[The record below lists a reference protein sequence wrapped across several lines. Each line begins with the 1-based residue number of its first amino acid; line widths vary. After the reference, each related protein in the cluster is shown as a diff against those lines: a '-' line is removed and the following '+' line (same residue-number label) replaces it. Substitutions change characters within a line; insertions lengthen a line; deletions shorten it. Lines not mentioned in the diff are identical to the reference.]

1 MKIKRFE
8 DLECWKEA
16 RILLN
21 MIYILTKKGNFSKD
35 YRLKDQIVGS
45 GISIMN
51 NVAEGF
57 DSQSNNEFMRF
68 LKIARRSISEV
79 ENCLYVAIDQI
90 YISQEEF
97 KNTFTQAEK
106 ERQLVDGMLR
116 YLRKY
121 KQTQRS

>member
-8 DLECWKEA
+8 DLECWQEA
-16 RILLN
+16 RILMK
-21 MIYILTKKGNFSKD
+21 MIYELIKKTAISNDF
-35 YRLKDQIVGS
+35 RLKDQFIGA

-68 LKIARRSISEV
+68 LKISRRSISEV
-79 ENCLYVAIDQI
+79 ENCLYVAIDQG
-90 YISQEEF
+90 YITQEVF
-97 KNTFTQAEK
+97 TNTFNQAEK

-116 YLRKY
+116 YLRKF
-121 KQTQRS
+121 KRSQRA